1 MKNIAIIG
9 AGITGLSAA
18 FYAKKAGN
26 SVKVFEKMSRVGGV
40 MHTLQK
46 NGFTYETGPSTGSVS
61 LPEVVELYEDLG
73 IQDLLEQASSIAGN
87 RFILKKGK
95 LCALPSGLISGLT
108 TPLFSWKDKFGMPF
122 EPFRKRGT
130 DPNESLSEM
139 VRRRLGQSILDYAVD
154 PFVSG
159 VYAGNPDVMIPKYAL
174 PKLYNLEHNHG
185 SFIRGTIA
193 KMKEP
198 KPERNKKATKKVF
211 STQGGLSVLAEHLEK
226 AIGKENF
233 VLGLSPVVV
242 RENGKFKIVAGE
254 NSFGPFDNV
263 IYTAGASHIFEAL
276 PFAQEKFPGANQ
288 VLYAKVSEVAIGFN
302 KWEGVPLNGFGAL
315 MPSKEKRNIL
325 GILYM
330 STLFKN
336 RAPKGGALLSV
347 FVGGLRHPDFI
358 DLPEDK
364 FKEMVCKEVADIMK
378 IPNMKPDLFEVTHHE
393 EAIPQYDLKTPV
405 REEAYKGIE
414 KAYPGILMGGNGID
428 GIGMAKRIA
437 QGRELAG
444 RV

>member
-1 MKNIAIIG
+1 
-9 AGITGLSAA
+9 
-18 FYAKKAGN
+18 
-26 SVKVFEKMSRVGGV
+26 MSRVGGV

-242 RENGKFKIVAGE
+242 QENGKFKME
-254 NSFGPFDNV
+254 N
-263 IYTAGASHIFEAL
+263 
-276 PFAQEKFPGANQ
+276 
-288 VLYAKVSEVAIGFN
+288 
-302 KWEGVPLNGFGAL
+302 
-315 MPSKEKRNIL
+315 
-325 GILYM
+325 
-330 STLFKN
+330 
-336 RAPKGGALLSV
+336 
-347 FVGGLRHPDFI
+347 
-358 DLPEDK
+358 
-364 FKEMVCKEVADIMK
+364 
-378 IPNMKPDLFEVTHHE
+378 
-393 EAIPQYDLKTPV
+393 
-405 REEAYKGIE
+405 
-414 KAYPGILMGGNGID
+414 
-428 GIGMAKRIA
+428 
-437 QGRELAG
+437 
-444 RV
+444 